1 MSGLFLSNRNL
12 YFMLGGALAT
22 LGVKALARHSDKW
35 RPAAVSTVKE
45 GIAFKEWMAT
55 GAEKFKED
63 LEDLVAEATVAY
75 QSEAAA
81 SETFEDRE
89 REVLEKLSQLIDAR
103 LAQVGGKK
111 GA

>member
-12 YFMLGGALAT
+12 YLMLGGALAT
-22 LGVKALARHSDKW
+22 FAIKELAKHSDKW
-35 RPAAVSTVKE
+35 RPSAVSAVKE
-45 GIAFKEWMAT
+45 GIAFKEWVAT
-55 GAEKFKED
+55 GTEKFKED

-75 QSEAAA
+75 QSEAAG

-89 REVLEKLSQLIDAR
+89 REILEKLSRLIDAR
-103 LAQVGGKK
+103 LEQVGGKK